1 MKRQVKKTD
10 ALKFLKNKGI
20 DESTNNVRT
29 LNHTALL
36 MEEYAVFK
44 LKEEARWLFVEQNK
58 LEAEIEKNKGIQDI
72 KDKSIRDLLEK
83 VQTLM
88 DQKHHISQR
97 AAELHDR
104 LIKYEPIFH
113 INAKG
118 A

>member
-10 ALKFLKNKGI
+10 ALLFLKKKGM

-29 LNHTALL
+29 LNQTALL

-44 LKEEARWLFVEQNK
+44 LKEEARWLFIEQNK
-58 LEAEIEKNKGIQDI
+58 LEAEIEKSKGIQEI

-88 DQKHHISQR
+88 DQKHHISKEKS
-97 AAELHDR
+97 ELLNR

-113 INAKG
+113 LNAKG